1 MKMSVRLD
9 RFLIPL
15 LVFACAAGPAA
26 AAQWVQVEII
36 AFRYVQQEA
45 GSWSSAKTLP
55 DFSTAVRLSPASTT
69 TAAEPLAYQTL
80 AAHELRLA
88 GAYQALARSGN
99 LERLFH
105 TGWRQ
110 REDSRAVFLSTT
122 ASPPAEA
129 MSLAPATG
137 LLEGS
142 VRISPASTGFQL
154 ASSFVVQEGETPI
167 ALVESRKMVV
177 DELHY
182 LDHPLVGLL
191 IQVSVLTPAADA
203 AGSALPLSEVSS
215 APEDAGTKA
224 HQRSLISKN

>member
-1 MKMSVRLD
+1 MRLRLD
-9 RFLIPL
+9 RCLIPL

-26 AAQWVQVEII
+26 AAQWIQVEII
-36 AFRYVQQEA
+36 AFRYVQQET

-55 DFSTAVRLSPASTT
+55 DFSTAVRLSPASA
-69 TAAEPLAYQTL
+69 TAVAAPLAYQTL
-80 AAHELRLA
+80 AAHELILA

-110 REDSRAVFLSTT
+110 REQDSRAVFLSSA
-122 ASPPAEA
+122 ASTPAEA
-129 MSLAPATG
+129 VSLAPATG

-154 ASSFVVQEGETPI
+154 ASSFVVQEHETPI
-167 ALVESRKMVV
+167 ALVESRKMAV

-191 IQVSVLTPAADA
+191 IEVSVLTPAADA
-203 AGSALPLSEVSS
+203 DGSALPLPEVSS
-215 APEDAGTKA
+215 AHGDAGTKA
-224 HQRSLISKN
+224 H